1 MIIKKLCFSNWS
13 EQHPIC
19 SIFLVTRRL
28 CNKMYHVNYNMTEY
42 LLRFHNTQKVKKS
55 CNGSLIPRGLQ
66 EHGMKIIYPLHV
78 PGFYTLTN
86 NGKKEAEIAREELL
100 CTIFYLE
107 NSDKSRF
114 SDLKKHVDNDYILNK
129 AEYPRTYT
137 VKQGL
142 LFNYQP
148 NYNFNRQ
155 SQYQVF
161 INQLMFV
168 QRGKTGDY

>member
-1 MIIKKLCFSNWS
+1 
-13 EQHPIC
+13 
-19 SIFLVTRRL
+19 
-28 CNKMYHVNYNMTEY
+28 MTEY

-100 CTIFYLE
+100 CTILYLE

-114 SDLKKHVDNDYILNK
+114 SDLKKHVDND
-129 AEYPRTYT
+129 
-137 VKQGL
+137 
-142 LFNYQP
+142 
-148 NYNFNRQ
+148 
-155 SQYQVF
+155 
-161 INQLMFV
+161 
-168 QRGKTGDY
+168 